1 MREIEPPS
9 LATWM
14 LRHCIP
20 GRRNEALAGDLLEEF
35 RAGRSIAW
43 YWRQVLDAIVLGCT
57 REILNRSSMAFFAAL
72 MAAGSLERRPQQSV
86 GHAD

>member
-1 MREIEPPS
+1 MQNRQCARRRRRHDPSHHRSGACIIELSTSNVAVARMPAS
-9 LATWM
+9 SASRYSTW
-14 LRHCIP
+14 P
-20 GRRNEALAGDLLEEF
+20 
-35 RAGRSIAW
+35 
-43 YWRQVLDAIVLGCT
+43 IVLGCT